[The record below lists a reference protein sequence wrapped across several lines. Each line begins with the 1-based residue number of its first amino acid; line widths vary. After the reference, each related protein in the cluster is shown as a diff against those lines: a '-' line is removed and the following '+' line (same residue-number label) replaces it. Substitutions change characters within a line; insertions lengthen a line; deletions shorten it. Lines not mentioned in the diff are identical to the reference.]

1 MLRDLGAGSLMSL
14 SLLPIVIVMIIALS
28 TAIPALLGVV
38 FLVIFRGYDLESKIG
53 GIRAEL
59 DQGRTQE

>member
-1 MLRDLGAGSLMSL
+1 MSL